1 MNSISN
7 MIYVF
12 NKIVYPFVDIMNKL
26 TMVIYLQNVLLTFG
40 INVESNIFTFSMLIS
55 DRIHHGDHG
64 FYLIM
69 SIRSATGSSLKSAW
83 KK

>member
-1 MNSISN
+1 

-55 DRIHHGDHG
+55 DRIHHGVPTLVTMD
-64 FYLIM
+64 FI
-69 SIRSATGSSLKSAW
+69 
-83 KK
+83 